1 MQKSSIQYILKLSIP
16 IFFANLA
23 IPMVGI
29 IDTALMGNLGSLSY
43 LSATSVAANLFSMIF
58 WSFGFLRMGTVGMV
72 SQANGRNDYTEILN
86 IVVRNLLFVLAISIT
101 IILLQNLILS
111 LSLKIFDLSEAT
123 RNLYEQYF
131 KIRVYSAPGELTLY
145 IITGLFVGLQK
156 TKTSSLAVGF
166 FSILNILLSIVLV
179 TKFDLNIKGV
189 AYGTLFSALIT
200 SIIFLIYMFWYL
212 SKYTKITINFAQI
225 FNLKKIKNIFNINL
239 NIFIRTIL
247 LTFSFLWFTY
257 LGTQIGETYVA
268 ANFNLKKIKNIFNIN
283 LNIFIRTILLTFSF
297 LWFTYLGTQIGENY
311 VAANAILI
319 NLVFLSAFILDAYAF
334 STEGIVGYSLGKK
347 DLNLFKNIVKNS
359 FILSSISGLII
370 SIIFFFTNNLVIN
383 LMSDINEIRE
393 LSSSYAVWLIILPVI
408 SSFCY
413 QFDGIFIGAS
423 QTKELR
429 NAMIFSVFSYLLISI
444 LLIKFLFNT
453 GIWISL
459 CIFMILR
466 AVSLFYYL
474 DKIYLRFRK
483 N

>member
-257 LGTQIGETYVA
+257 LGTQIGED
-268 ANFNLKKIKNIFNIN
+268 
-283 LNIFIRTILLTFSF
+283 
-297 LWFTYLGTQIGENY
+297 Y

-347 DLNLFKNIVKNS
+347 NLYLFKNIVKNS

>member
-1 MQKSSIQYILKLSIP
+1 MQKSSIKYILKLSIP

-23 IPMVGI
+23 VPMVGI
-29 IDTALMGNLGSLSY
+29 IDTALMGNLGNLSY

-72 SQANGRNDYTEILN
+72 SQANGRNDYSEILN
-86 IVVRNLLFVLAISIT
+86 IVIRNLLFVALISII
-101 IILLQNLILS
+101 IILLQNLILN
-111 LSLKIFDLSEAT
+111 LSLKIFDLSETT
-123 RNLYEQYF
+123 RDLYEQYF
-131 KIRVYSAPGELTLY
+131 RIRVYSAPGELTLY

-156 TKTSSLAVGF
+156 TKTSSFAVGF
-166 FSILNILLSIVLV
+166 FSLLNILISIVLV
-179 TKFDLNIKGV
+179 AKFNLNIKGV

-200 SIIFLIYMFWYL
+200 SSIFLFYTFFYL
-212 SKYTKITINFAQI
+212 SKFTKIKIDFGQI
-225 FNLKKIKNIFNINL
+225 LNLNKIKD
-239 NIFIRTIL
+239 
-247 LTFSFLWFTY
+247 
-257 LGTQIGETYVA
+257 
-268 ANFNLKKIKNIFNIN
+268 IFNIN

-334 STEGIVGYSLGKK
+334 STEGIVGYSLGRK

-370 SIIFFFTNNLVIN
+370 SIIYFFSYEQVIN
-383 LMSDINEIRE
+383 LMSDLDEIRK
-393 LSSSYAVWLIILPVI
+393 LSSSYVIWLIIFPLI

-423 QTKELR
+423 QTKQLR
-429 NAMIFSVFSYLLISI
+429 NAMIFSVFSYLIISI
-444 LLIKFLFNT
+444 FLTKLLFNN

-459 CIFMILR
+459 CVFMILR
-466 AVSLFYYL
+466 ALSLFYYL
-474 DKIYLRFRK
+474 DKIYLRFK
-483 N
+483 S

>member
-1 MQKSSIQYILKLSIP
+1 
-16 IFFANLA
+16 
-23 IPMVGI
+23 
-29 IDTALMGNLGSLSY
+29 
-43 LSATSVAANLFSMIF
+43 
-58 WSFGFLRMGTVGMV
+58 
-72 SQANGRNDYTEILN
+72 
-86 IVVRNLLFVLAISIT
+86 
-101 IILLQNLILS
+101 
-111 LSLKIFDLSEAT
+111 
-123 RNLYEQYF
+123 
-131 KIRVYSAPGELTLY
+131 
-145 IITGLFVGLQK
+145 
-156 TKTSSLAVGF
+156 
-166 FSILNILLSIVLV
+166 
-179 TKFDLNIKGV
+179 
-189 AYGTLFSALIT
+189 
-200 SIIFLIYMFWYL
+200 MFWYL
-212 SKYTKITINFAQI
+212 SKYTKISINFAQI

-257 LGTQIGETYVA
+257 LGTQIGED
-268 ANFNLKKIKNIFNIN
+268 
-283 LNIFIRTILLTFSF
+283 
-297 LWFTYLGTQIGENY
+297 Y

-347 DLNLFKNIVKNS
+347 DLILFKNIVKNS

-383 LMSDINEIRE
+383 LMSDISEIRE
-393 LSSSYAVWLIILPVI
+393 LSSSYVLWLIVLPVI

-466 AVSLFYYL
+466 ALSLFYYL
-474 DKIYLRFRK
+474 DKIYLRFR
-483 N
+483 NN

>member
-29 IDTALMGNLGSLSY
+29 IDTTLMGNLGSLSY

-72 SQANGRNDYTEILN
+72 SQANGRNDHSEISN
-86 IVVRNLLFVLAISIT
+86 IVIRNLLFVLTISI
-101 IILLQNLILS
+101 IVILIQNLILN
-111 LSLKIFDLSEAT
+111 LSLKIFDLSEIT
-123 RNLYEQYF
+123 KDLYEQYF

-156 TKTSSLAVGF
+156 TKISSFVVGF
-166 FSILNILLSIVLV
+166 FSILNILISVVLV

-189 AYGTLFSALIT
+189 AYGTFFSALIT
-200 SIIFLIYMFWYL
+200 SIIFLIYTFWYL
-212 SKYTKITINFAQI
+212 SKYAKIEIKFAQI
-225 FNLKKIKNIFNINL
+225 LNLKKIKDIFNINF

-257 LGTQIGETYVA
+257 LGTQIGED
-268 ANFNLKKIKNIFNIN
+268 
-283 LNIFIRTILLTFSF
+283 
-297 LWFTYLGTQIGENY
+297 Y

-347 DLNLFKNIVKNS
+347 DLTLFKNIVKNS

-370 SIIFFFTNNLVIN
+370 SIIFFLTNNFVIN
-383 LMSDINEIRE
+383 FMSDIDEIRK
-393 LSSSYAVWLIILPVI
+393 LSSSYVIWLIILPVI

-429 NAMIFSVFSYLLISI
+429 NAMIFSVLVYLLISI

-466 AVSLFYYL
+466 AISLFWYL
-474 DKIYLRFRK
+474 NRIYLRF
-483 N
+483 

>member
-257 LGTQIGETYVA
+257 LGTQIGEDYVA
-268 ANFNLKKIKNIFNIN
+268 AN
-283 LNIFIRTILLTFSF
+283 S
-297 LWFTYLGTQIGENY
+297 
-311 VAANAILI
+311 ILI

-383 LMSDINEIRE
+383 LMSDIDEIRK
-393 LSSSYAVWLIILPVI
+393 LSSSYVVWLIILPVI

-466 AVSLFYYL
+466 AISLFYYL

>member
-257 LGTQIGETYVA
+257 LGTQIGE
-268 ANFNLKKIKNIFNIN
+268 
-283 LNIFIRTILLTFSF
+283 
-297 LWFTYLGTQIGENY
+297 NY

-383 LMSDINEIRE
+383 LMSDIDEIRK
-393 LSSSYAVWLIILPVI
+393 LSSSYVVWLIILPVI

-466 AVSLFYYL
+466 AISLFYYL

>member
-23 IPMVGI
+23 IPLVGI
-29 IDTALMGNLGSLSY
+29 IDTTLMGNLGSLSY

-72 SQANGRNDYTEILN
+72 SQANGKNDHSEILN
-86 IVVRNLLFVLAISIT
+86 IIIRNLLFVLTISI
-101 IILLQNLILS
+101 ILILIQNFILN

-123 RNLYEQYF
+123 KDLYSQYF
-131 KIRVYSAPGELTLY
+131 RIRVYSAPGELTLY

-156 TKTSSLAVGF
+156 TKTSSFAVGF
-166 FSILNILLSIVLV
+166 FSILNILISVVLV

-189 AYGTLFSALIT
+189 AYGTFFSALIT
-200 SIIFLIYMFWYL
+200 SIIFLIYTFWYL
-212 SKYTKITINFAQI
+212 SKYAKIEIKFTQI
-225 FNLKKIKNIFNINL
+225 LNIKKIKDIFNINL

-257 LGTQIGETYVA
+257 LGTQIGED
-268 ANFNLKKIKNIFNIN
+268 
-283 LNIFIRTILLTFSF
+283 
-297 LWFTYLGTQIGENY
+297 Y

-347 DLNLFKNIVKNS
+347 DLTLFKNIVKNS

-370 SIIFFFTNNLVIN
+370 SIIFFFTNNFVIN
-383 LMSDINEIRE
+383 FMSDIDEIRK
-393 LSSSYAVWLIILPVI
+393 LSSSYVIWLIILPVI

-429 NAMIFSVFSYLLISI
+429 NAMIFSVLVYLLISI

-466 AVSLFYYL
+466 AISLFWYL
-474 DKIYLRFRK
+474 NRIYLRF
-483 N
+483 